1 MKTPPLWGRFVF
13 GAPGEIGL
21 RLRHCPVNRFAIDD
35 SGLRPS
41 PFGRTACVL
50 NRFAIRSNSE
60 FECYPELKKTKGPRW
75 GPFVF
80 FGAPGEI
87 RTPDRPVRSRVL
99 YPAELRA
106 HFFNYKFSGGERGI
120 RTLEGVLALTPLA
133 GERFRPLSHLSIG
146 SYPLPYGAP
155 RERHS
160 TDRCTQGKAP
170 RRYSPGLSSCAS
182 PEAFSLWIRS

>member
-1 MKTPPLWGRFVF
+1 MPRLSLCIKKAAPPGEMASLRSARPERLIRACGPHPF
-13 GAPGEIGL
+13 GAPPASKPAAPVCRTVALRATWFELSQEAEIKK
-21 RLRHCPVNRFAIDD
+21 R
-35 SGLRPS
+35 
-41 PFGRTACVL
+41 GR
-50 NRFAIRSNSE
+50 
-60 FECYPELKKTKGPRW
+60 KGPVL
-75 GPFVF
+75 FI
-80 FGAPGEI
+80 GAPGEI

-120 RTLEGVLALTPLA
+120 RTLEGLLTLTPLA

-170 RRYSPGLSSCAS
+170 RRYSPGLLSSAS
-182 PEAFSLWIRS
+182 SEAFSL